1 MDNEKIKV
9 YSAEGL
15 SKKIG
20 KLKLSKRDATKLRIS
35 IECLSEVPIRNMVS
49 MGKMRKIVGS
59 DNVYVYKVDQKTRMM
74 VSEIADNEQPG
85 VFIHDVVTLPKIGK
99 NRLMTRNKKQREENA

>member
-1 MDNEKIKV
+1 MNRRKIEV

-20 KLKLSKRDATKLRIS
+20 KLKLSKRDATKLRLS
-35 IECLSEVPIRNMVS
+35 IECLSEVPIKNMVS

-74 VSEIADNEQPG
+74 VSEIADTEQPG
-85 VFIHDVVTLPKIGK
+85 VFIHDVVTLPKIGQ
-99 NRLMTRNKKQREENA
+99 NRLIKRNKEKK

>member
-1 MDNEKIKV
+1 MNKRKIEV

-20 KLKLSKRDATKLRIS
+20 KLKLSKREAAKLRLS
-35 IECLSEVPIRNMVS
+35 IECLSEVPIKNMVS
-49 MGKMRKIVGS
+49 MGKIRKIVGS

-74 VSEIADNEQPG
+74 ISEIADNEQPG
-85 VFIHDVVTLPKIGK
+85 VVIHDVVTLPTIGK
-99 NRLMTRNKKQREENA
+99 NRLMTRKKKQRKGKA

>member
-1 MDNEKIKV
+1 MNRRKIEV
-9 YSAEGL
+9 HSAEGL
-15 SKKIG
+15 SKRIE
-20 KLKLSKRDATKLRIS
+20 KLRLSKRDAAKLRHS

-59 DNVYVYKVDQKTRMM
+59 DNVYVYKVDQRTRMM

-99 NRLMTRNKKQREENA
+99 NRLMIRNKK